1 MKEFSNVIVRA
12 VVIVIVFSSIGVMV
26 NAVAQK
32 RLSWIYVPPTEIVV
46 AGVKVPL
53 IDEREGRRYLNVAEI
68 VFVDT
73 REEKDYCKDHVKGSV
88 FLSPDNVEER
98 FLSVQYLLPDEGQ
111 LILYCYRPGC
121 HMAEEV
127 AEFLAQRGYQHMMIM
142 SAGFDAW
149 AKAGY
154 PVERSG
160 GQSDPC
166 ANRTQGQGK
175 TETGKD

>member
-1 MKEFSNVIVRA
+1 MIVRA
-12 VVIVIVFSSIGVMV
+12 LVVALVFSSIGVMV

-32 RLSWIYVPPTEIVV
+32 KLSWIYVPPKEIVV
-46 AGVKVPL
+46 ASVKVPL
-53 IDEREGRRYLNVAEI
+53 IDEREARRFLHVAET

-88 FLSPDNVEER
+88 FMSPDGMEER
-98 FLSVQYLLPDEGQ
+98 FLSVQYLLPDEGR

-142 SAGFDAW
+142 SAGFAAW
-149 AKAGY
+149 EKAGY

-160 GQSDPC
+160 GESDPC
-166 ANRTQGQGK
+166 SNRTQEQGK